1 MAATGA
7 ATDIQA
13 AHDPRAGLSS
23 EAALAALA
31 EHGQNVLAEA
41 EPPHW
46 LLRFARNLTHLFA
59 LLLWA
64 GAALAIVGGL
74 PELSAAIVAVIVIN
88 AVFSFVQEYRAER
101 AVAALGRI
109 LPHQVRVRR
118 DGRQTE
124 LRAEDIVPGDLVV
137 LSAGDRVPAD
147 AQLVWDARLK
157 VDMSTLTGE
166 SKPVWRRTGSD
177 DGGEGIEAVDRVFA
191 GTYVASGAAEAVVAT
206 TGMRTE
212 LGRITSL
219 TAGAERHDSPLE
231 LEMRR
236 VTRVV
241 ALLSVSLGAAFFLL
255 AGSLGMGATE
265 RFLFAIGVIVAN
277 VPEGLLPTVTL
288 SLALATQRMAR
299 RNAIVRRLSAVETL
313 GETTVI
319 CTDKTGTLTENQMT
333 VTRVWLPSG
342 ELDVDGTGYSPAGG
356 TRVRAGAPDAA
367 TLEELARAG
376 ALCNDAGLERD
387 GDVWRVV
394 GDPTEGALLT
404 LARKVGLDLD
414 TEARSHPR
422 VHVEPFDSVSKRMTT
437 VNSVDG
443 AMTAYVKGSPGA
455 VLSCAD
461 LAPGELARAREAA
474 DALARAS
481 LRVLALARRSLG
493 GSETLAADEPLE
505 FLGLVGMEDPPR
517 PEAGEAIERCRRA
530 GIRVVMVT
538 GDHPATAEA
547 IARETG
553 LLSGRARVLQ
563 SADLE
568 RLDDAALLAEL
579 ERPDVLVA
587 RVTPEQKLR
596 IARTLRSGGEVVAM
610 TGDGVND
617 APALREADIGIAMGR
632 GGTDV
637 AREAS
642 DLLLVDDNFASIAAA
657 VEEGRA
663 VYDNIR
669 RFAQY
674 HFSSNVAELFAFLLW
689 GLSGGAIPLPLVVM
703 QVLAIDLGTD
713 LLPAI
718 ALGMERAE
726 PGVMNRPPRPRSE
739 RLLNLRVLARVYGFV
754 GLVVGFAGMTSFL
767 ASYWL
772 AGWRPFDALPDS
784 GSAYVQAT
792 AMTYAGIVA
801 GQVGA
806 GFAFRADRRSVFSI
820 GLFSN
825 RFLLVGIAFE
835 IALLLAIIYL
845 PPLQRVFH
853 TQAVDPRLWLVLAIW
868 PVLVLG
874 AEEARKAAFRRW
886 VWPRT
891 P

>member
-1 MAATGA
+1 MTAVTAEPVG
-7 ATDIQA
+7 TD
-13 AHDPRAGLSS
+13 DSRAGLSS
-23 EAALAALA
+23 DAARRALA
-31 EHGQNVLAEA
+31 EHGPNVLAAA

-64 GAALAIVGGL
+64 GAALALVGGM
-74 PELSAAIVAVIVIN
+74 PELSAAIVAVIFVN
-88 AVFSFVQEYRAER
+88 AVFSFAQEYRAER

-109 LPHQVRVRR
+109 LPHRVRVRR

-124 LRAEDIVPGDLVV
+124 LAAEDLVPGDLVL
-137 LSAGDRVPAD
+137 LSAGDRIPAD
-147 AQLVWDARLK
+147 AQLVWDAQLK

-166 SKPVWRRTGSD
+166 SKPVRRHAGA
-177 DGGEGIEAVDRVFA
+177 DGTVDIEAVDRVFA
-191 GTYVASGAAEAVVAT
+191 GTYVTSGGAEAVVLT
-206 TGMRTE
+206 TGMDTE
-212 LGRITSL
+212 LGRITTL

-231 LEMRR
+231 LQMQRM
-236 VTRVV
+236 TRVV

-342 ELDVDGTGYSPAGG
+342 ELDVDGVGYAPEGG
-356 TRVRAGAPDAA
+356 TRTRAGSPDAA
-367 TLEELARAG
+367 ALEELARAG
-376 ALCNDAGLERD
+376 ALCNDAGLELD

-404 LARKVGLDLD
+404 LARKAGLDLD
-414 TEARSHPR
+414 AEARRHPR
-422 VHVEPFDSVSKRMTT
+422 VHVDPFDSVRKRMTT
-437 VNSVDG
+437 VHAVDG
-443 AMTAYVKGSPGA
+443 ATTAYVKGSPAA
-455 VLSCAD
+455 VLACAD
-461 LAPGELARAREAA
+461 LAPGELARVREAA
-474 DALARAS
+474 DALAHDS
-481 LRVLALARRSLG
+481 LRVLALARRTAV
-493 GSETLAADEPLE
+493 GSDFVDPEAHLK

-517 PEAGEAIERCRRA
+517 PEVGEAIERCRRA
-530 GIRVVMVT
+530 GIRVIMVT

-563 SADLE
+563 GTDLDG
-568 RLDDAALLAEL
+568 LDDAVLLAEL
-579 ERPDVLVA
+579 QRPDVLVA

-596 IARTLRSGGEVVAM
+596 IARTLRRGGEVVAM

-637 AREAS
+637 AREAA

-718 ALGMERAE
+718 ALGTERPEA
-726 PGVMNRPPRPRSE
+726 GVMQRPPRPRSE
-739 RLLNLRVLARVYGFV
+739 RLLNWRVLARVYGFV
-754 GLVVGFAGMTSFL
+754 GLVVGLAGMASFL
-767 ASYWL
+767 ASFWL
-772 AGWRPFDALPDS
+772 AGWRPWDSLPDS
-784 GSAYVQAT
+784 GAVYVQAT

-806 GFAFRADRRSVFSI
+806 GFAFRTDRRSVFSI

-835 IALLLAIIYL
+835 VVLLLAIVYL

-853 TQAVDPRLWLVLAIW
+853 TLAVDPRLWLLLAVL
-868 PVLVLG
+868 PVMVLG
-874 AEEARKAAFRRW
+874 AEEVRKAAFRRW
-886 VWPRT
+886 VWPAAS
-891 P
+891 